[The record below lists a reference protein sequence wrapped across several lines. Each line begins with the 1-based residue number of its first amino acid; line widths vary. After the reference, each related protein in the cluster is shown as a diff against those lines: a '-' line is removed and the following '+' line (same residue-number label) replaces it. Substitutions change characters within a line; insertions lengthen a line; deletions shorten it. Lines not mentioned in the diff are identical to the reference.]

1 MLVTTTDRFLL
12 SFLGNYKS
20 TEQGFLL
27 EVLPTIFT
35 ASSLQSTAVWFC
47 RCSMTLLK
55 FFLIKNE
62 KCTHVLWIK
71 GLFGKLHAR
80 TKHKTSHSHSNSVST
95 TITLGLD
102 INLLTW
108 LEELFSD
115 FAKELNKKAR
125 ANTKS
130 KRNIFTLSALRY
142 EMADESVS
150 IKWTTFRL
158 CLFCPTTGKFRM
170 SKGLCYEKCLQCT
183 MRICSLWIMIC

>member
-20 TEQGFLL
+20 TELGFLF

-35 ASSLQSTAVWFC
+35 VSSLQSAAVWFC

-55 FFLIKNE
+55 FFKIKNE

-95 TITLGLD
+95 TITLSLV

-108 LEELFSD
+108 LEDLFGD

-170 SKGLCYEKCLQCT
+170 SKGLCYE
-183 MRICSLWIMIC
+183 